1 MPSRALAFVIALA
14 ACSSA
19 EAVRPLPSA
28 DAGSDDAGAAADA
41 TMPDATSPDA
51 GPTAPALHVLFI
63 GNSYTYVNDLPR
75 TLARIAATSGQSPA
89 IATDAVVASGATLGD
104 LYTGMA
110 ARPAIA
116 RGGWTHVVLQGQSV
130 EPLAT
135 PATFQ
140 QYAGLFA
147 ADARDAGATPT
158 FYETWARVAG
168 DPVYQTTWSG
178 GSPSAMQDGMLMA
191 YGKAAADANGVLVKV
206 GEAWRAVIA
215 KAPSIV
221 LHQSDGSHP
230 TPQGTWLAAC
240 VFYVRLTG
248 NAVPTSSEVLA
259 GVTPAEA
266 AVLRDAALQA
276 GH

>member
-1 MPSRALAFVIALA
+1 MQSRALAFAIALT
-14 ACSSA
+14 ACSSEA
-19 EAVRPLPSA
+19 AVRPLPSS
-28 DAGSDDAGAAADA
+28 DSDDSGAATDA
-41 TMPDATSPDA
+41 TATDTTTPDGTTPDATPDT

-63 GNSYTYVNDLPR
+63 GNSYTYVNDLPH
-75 TLARIAATSGQSPA
+75 TLARIAET
-89 IATDAVVASGATLGD
+89 
-104 LYTGMA
+104 
-110 ARPAIA
+110 
-116 RGGWTHVVLQGQSV
+116 
-130 EPLAT
+130 
-135 PATFQ
+135 TFQ
-140 QYAGLFA
+140 RYAGLFA

-168 DPVYQTTWSG
+168 DPSYQYTWSG

-191 YGKAAADANGVLVKV
+191 YGKAATDANGVLVKV
-206 GEAWRAVIA
+206 GEAWRAVLA
-215 KAPSIV
+215 KSPSIV